1 MKTGDS
7 LYISLL
13 PYCAISLRDTFLSA
27 VLLTDFC
34 YVQNSM
40 ADEDRHPS
48 LAAVPCWGLGIPFR
62 VWADL
67 HVLWAL
73 HSRKPARSVHSHQL
87 LPWRQEGY
95 QMIVMMV
102 LSSEITCFGAE
113 HERSVGEM

>member
-48 LAAVPCWGLGIPFR
+48 TCCSTLLGDSAFPFVCGLISMFYGLSMLERTCAVCAPSSAASCR
-62 VWADL
+62 
-67 HVLWAL
+67 
-73 HSRKPARSVHSHQL
+73 
-87 LPWRQEGY
+87 RQEGY
-95 QMIVMMV
+95 QMIAG
-102 LSSEITCFGAE
+102 GAA
-113 HERSVGEM
+113 V